1 MLGGVRGTVGTDNEE
16 DREEGADREVGVDAR
31 DMARTQDGWLTMSK
45 VQAYKSFRRNDSTRC
60 WALSRPSLLHYTS
73 YITSRTIDEP
83 PEDVR
88 MLLLPRIQSHRL
100 SGGAEDA
107 LLAGAR
113 TSDSMGSDNFTFSW
127 RIGTCRN

>member
-1 MLGGVRGTVGTDNEE
+1 M
-16 DREEGADREVGVDAR
+16 EVGVDAR
-31 DMARTQDGWLTMSK
+31 DMARTQDEGGWLTMSR
-45 VQAYKSFRRNDSTRC
+45 VQAYKSFKRNDSTGC
-60 WALSRPSLLHYTS
+60 CALSRSSLLRYTS

-107 LLAGAR
+107 LQAGAR
-113 TSDSMGSDNFTFSW
+113 TSDSMGSDNFTFS
-127 RIGTCRN
+127 